1 MPLAFDSLSHGSIA
15 FGFFNIDSDMLLLDR
30 YFFFSTDFC
39 EHISSIVE
47 SDEEGSFKTSWQ
59 VYYIEE
65 PEDIGDLMGAIHGFH
80 YQGFIG
86 ELYRRF
92 PFPERPED
100 FKQKPEGVK
109 TRAIVEDMIAKY
121 AEYIEIP
128 FITDKEAQAVEIGA
142 YRFSRPSF
150 HELIKYVW
158 RGGYPRW
165 KDEVKPDYVLAMKRE
180 IEQKKIVLFEGIFF
194 IDPPS
199 DCHA

>member
-1 MPLAFDSLSHGSIA
+1 MPLAFDSLSHGPIA

-59 VYYIEE
+59 VYYIED
-65 PEDIGDLMGAIHGFH
+65 PEDIGDLMGAIHGIH

-100 FKQKPEGVK
+100 FRQKPEGIK

-128 FITDKEAQAVEIGA
+128 FITDKEAEAVEIGA

>member
-39 EHISSIVE
+39 EHITSIVE

-59 VYYIEE
+59 VYYIDN
-65 PEDIGDLMGAIHGFH
+65 PEDIGDLMGAIHGIH

-128 FITDKEAQAVEIGA
+128 FITDKEAQSVEIGV

-180 IEQKKIVLFEGIFF
+180 IEQKKIGLFEDIFF

>member
-39 EHISSIVE
+39 EHISGIVE

-59 VYYIEE
+59 VYYIDN
-65 PEDIGDLMGAIHGFH
+65 PEDIGDLMGAIHGVHF
-80 YQGFIG
+80 QGFIG

-100 FKQKPEGVK
+100 FRQKPEGIK

-128 FITDKEAQAVEIGA
+128 FITDKEAEAVEIGA

-165 KDEVKPDYVLAMKRE
+165 KDEVKPDHVAAMKRE
-180 IEQKKIVLFEGIFF
+180 IEQKTIGLFEDIFF

>member
-39 EHISSIVE
+39 EHISGIVE
-47 SDEEGSFKTSWQ
+47 SDEERTFRTSWQ
-59 VYYIEE
+59 IYHIDN
-65 PEDIGDLMGAIHGFH
+65 PEDIGDLMGAIHGIH

-86 ELYRRF
+86 EIYQRF

-100 FKQKPEGVK
+100 FKQRPEGVK
-109 TRAIVEDMIAKY
+109 ARGIVEDMITKY

-128 FITDKEAQAVEIGA
+128 FIMDKEAQEVEIGS

-165 KDEVKPDYVLAMKRE
+165 KDEVKPDYVLAMQRK
-180 IEQKKIVLFEGIFF
+180 IEQKKIGLFEDISF

>member
-47 SDEEGSFKTSWQ
+47 SDEEGSFRTSWQ
-59 VYYIEE
+59 VYYIDN
-65 PEDIGDLMGAIHGFH
+65 PEDIGDLMGAIHGVH

-100 FKQKPEGVK
+100 FKQKPEGIK

-165 KDEVKPDYVLAMKRE
+165 KDEIKPDYVLAMKRE
-180 IEQKKIVLFEGIFF
+180 IEQKKIELFEGLFF
-194 IDPPS
+194 NDPPA

>member
-39 EHISSIVE
+39 EHISSIAE
-47 SDEEGSFKTSWQ
+47 SDEEGSIKTSWQ
-59 VYYIEE
+59 IYHIDN
-65 PEDIGDLMGAIHGFH
+65 PEDIGDLMGAIHGIH

-86 ELYRRF
+86 EIYHRF

-109 TRAIVEDMIAKY
+109 TRALVEDMIAKY
-121 AEYIEIP
+121 AEYIEIH
-128 FITDKEAQAVEIGA
+128 FITDKEAQSVEIGA

-180 IEQKKIVLFEGIFF
+180 IEHKKIGLFEGIFF

>member
-15 FGFFNIDSDMLLLDR
+15 FGFFNIESDMLLLDR

-39 EHISSIVE
+39 EHISGIVE
-47 SDEEGSFKTSWQ
+47 SDGEGPFKTSWQ
-59 VYYIEE
+59 VYYIEK
-65 PEDIGDLMGAIHGFH
+65 PEDIGDLMGAIHGVH
-80 YQGFIG
+80 YQGFMG
-86 ELYRRF
+86 ELYHRF

-109 TRAIVEDMIAKY
+109 TRAIVENMIAKY

-128 FITDKEAQAVEIGA
+128 FITDKEAQTVEIGVF
-142 YRFSRPSF
+142 RFSRPSF

-165 KDEVKPDYVLAMKRE
+165 KEEVKPDYILTMKRE
-180 IEQKKIVLFEGIFF
+180 IEQKNIGLFEGLFF

-199 DCHA
+199 GCHA

>member
-65 PEDIGDLMGAIHGFH
+65 PEDIGDLMGAIHGLH

-165 KDEVKPDYVLAMKRE
+165 KDEVKPDYVLAMKKE
-180 IEQKKIVLFEGIFF
+180 IEQKKIGLFESISF

>member
-39 EHISSIVE
+39 EHISSIAE

-59 VYYIEE
+59 VYHIDN
-65 PEDIGDLMGAIHGFH
+65 PEDIGDLMGAIHGVH
-80 YQGFIG
+80 YQGFMG

-109 TRAIVEDMIAKY
+109 TRALVEDMIAKY
-121 AEYIEIP
+121 AEHIEIP
-128 FITDKEAQAVEIGA
+128 FITDKEAQSVEIGA

-165 KDEVKPDYVLAMKRE
+165 KDEVKPDYVLAMKRK
-180 IEQKKIVLFEGIFF
+180 IEQQKTGLFEGIFF

>member
-39 EHISSIVE
+39 EQISRIVE
-47 SDEEGSFKTSWQ
+47 SDEGGSFKTSWQ

-65 PEDIGDLMGAIHGFH
+65 PEDIGDLMGAIHGIH
-80 YQGFIG
+80 YQGFMG

-128 FITDKEAQAVEIGA
+128 FITDKEAQGVEIGA

-180 IEQKKIVLFEGIFF
+180 IEQKKIGLFEGIFF

>member
-1 MPLAFDSLSHGSIA
+1 MPLAFDSLSHGPIA
-15 FGFFNIDSDMLLLDR
+15 FGFFNIDSDILLLDR

-39 EHISSIVE
+39 EHISGIVE
-47 SDEEGSFKTSWQ
+47 SDEEGSFKTSLQ

-65 PEDIGDLMGAIHGFH
+65 PEDIGDLMGAIHGIH

-92 PFPERPED
+92 PLPQSPED
-100 FKQKPEGVK
+100 FRQKPEGVK
-109 TRAIVEDMIAKY
+109 TRALVEDMIAKY